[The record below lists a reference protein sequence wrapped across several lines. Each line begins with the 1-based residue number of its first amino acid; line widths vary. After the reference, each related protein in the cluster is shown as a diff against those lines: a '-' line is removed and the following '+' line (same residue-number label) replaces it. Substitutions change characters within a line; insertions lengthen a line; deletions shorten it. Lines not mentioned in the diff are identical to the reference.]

1 MPSRSRSSVTF
12 GEWRVT
18 FNAGTAALDCRHRPT
33 TARIAGR
40 LEFVSPGGE
49 PMSIALAPG
58 AGPERLVIRDSR
70 GDCQMYLRLSSAGR
84 DLGLALVPR
93 GRTNSRGQLSF
104 RGVATLGHQTFACR
118 TFAPQ
123 DPDVVQ
129 MASGPADSA
138 LNDSLFDIERDT
150 AVRFHAERVTITTS
164 ESTNGGKQPFEFV
177 LEGRI
182 ENPAASEITITV
194 EQHFYGSR
202 YVPWYRPLDRSR
214 LPSAPTGWMSW
225 NTYFD
230 QAGEEENLNEAR
242 IGARYLKPY
251 GLQIWSIESW
261 QDNSLSQPVSQ
272 FHHLTLRPY
281 ARQFPHGMK
290 WLARQIRRLG
300 FVPGIWTVP
309 FGTGDAEF
317 YQQHK
322 PWFLHHADGRPMSNW
337 CGRYVLDPSQPAV
350 RRQMTETH
358 RQMAEWGYDFFK
370 IDGMFG
376 GSQHYSAHFYEIPEV
391 RAAFQR
397 PCENPFELCT
407 QALRQGI
414 GKDRILLACAG
425 HYTGPEVAVS
435 DAARI
440 GGDVVSPNCP
450 PDWRSYVEQASM
462 ILSCLFVNNIVWY
475 CDPDTLLV
483 GTYLPLEQA
492 RVAATAIALAGQ
504 VMFAGDK
511 LGELP
516 PERMWLLQRCLP
528 VCDIRPLDLYPIN
541 RLVPVWDLK
550 VSRPFAQW
558 DVVSVFNFDG
568 DASKCVALE
577 MARLGLAPEK
587 QYLVY
592 DFWQQRLLGRF
603 SGCFSVDLEPRS
615 NLLLAVHEDLGR
627 PQLLSND
634 RHLTQGAVSLR
645 ALTWDESCLTLSGK
659 EQLVAGEHTRLTF
672 AVRPGFDLVTAEAT
686 RAEVSQVSA
695 NDDGT
700 VTVALRASRSTTAT
714 WRLRFSSAHAE

>member
-18 FNAGTAALDCRHRPT
+18 FNARTAALDCRHRPT

-58 AGPERLVIRDSR
+58 AGPERLAIRDSH

-251 GLQIWSIESW
+251 GLHIWSIESW

-528 VCDIRPLDLYPIN
+528 VCDIKPLDLYPISQ
-541 RLVPVWDLK
+541 LVPVWDLK

-659 EQLVAGEHTRLTF
+659 EQLVAGEHTELYTASYAMTHSLRRISLGDAQRLNC
-672 AVRPGFDLVTAEAT
+672 ASTAAIT
-686 RAEVSQVSA
+686 S
-695 NDDGT
+695 
-700 VTVALRASRSTTAT
+700 SR
-714 WRLRFSSAHAE
+714 LGK